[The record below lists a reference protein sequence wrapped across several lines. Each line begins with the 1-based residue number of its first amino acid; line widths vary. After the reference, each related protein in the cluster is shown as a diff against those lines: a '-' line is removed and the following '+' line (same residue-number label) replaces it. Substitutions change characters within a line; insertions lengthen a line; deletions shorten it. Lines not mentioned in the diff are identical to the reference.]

1 MEVGTLSIREMLA
14 TDVRAAHAIRLRV
27 RENQLSDPSK
37 VVEQDYHDFMARDT
51 RSWVCELNG
60 SMIGFAMV
68 DVEKRDVWALFV
80 APEHELKGAGRN
92 LHDVLCAW
100 YFQRAD
106 VLRLS
111 TSPGTRAEGFYRAAG
126 YTAVGTSANGEIIFE
141 LARPADTEEV
151 TLTEG

>member
-1 MEVGTLSIREMLA
+1 MEKGTLGIRGMLD
-14 TDVRAAHAIRLRV
+14 TDVRAVHAIRLRV

-51 RSWVCELNG
+51 RSWVCEVDG
-60 SMIGFAMV
+60 SIAGFAMV

-80 APEHELKGAGRN
+80 APEHEFQGVGRK

-100 YFQRAD
+100 YFERAD

-111 TSPGTRAEGFYRAAG
+111 TAPGTRAEGFYRAAG
-126 YTAVGTSANGEIIFE
+126 YAAVGTTASGETIFE
-141 LARPADTEEV
+141 LARAADTAEV
-151 TLTEG
+151 THREG